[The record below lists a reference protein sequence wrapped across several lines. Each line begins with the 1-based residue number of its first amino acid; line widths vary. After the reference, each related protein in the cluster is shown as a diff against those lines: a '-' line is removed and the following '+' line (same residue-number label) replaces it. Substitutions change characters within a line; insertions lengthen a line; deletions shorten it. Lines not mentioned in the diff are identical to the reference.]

1 VRPGLTSAPLLSQ
14 PILKA
19 ESRPEGRLFVPTVR
33 RRALV
38 AVCACA
44 AATAASAWVA
54 APASQPVPDPL
65 EVSASSVLGVTHDGG
80 DTAVRLRA
88 PDDRADRALARAPL
102 ASMPATDA
110 VLSPVAT
117 QPHQETLAD
126 AAAGLAAR
134 QAAAKAAAKAAASA
148 KIAAAKAKAAAEK
161 LAYEHRWV
169 RPNYGGLSS
178 PFAMRWGR
186 MHEGIDLAGGYGSQI
201 VAAVEGTVLY
211 AGPESGYG
219 RVVKILDWDGTQT
232 WYGHMSK
239 FLVKAGDHVAAG
251 QPIALVGA
259 AGDATGPHL
268 HFEVRVGGVPVDPIP
283 FLAARGVR
291 I

>member
-1 VRPGLTSAPLLSQ
+1 MQ
-14 PILKA
+14 
-19 ESRPEGRLFVPTVR
+19 TVR

-44 AATAASAWVA
+44 AVSAASAWAA
-54 APASQPVPDPL
+54 APRAQGAQPL
-65 EVSASSVLGVTHDGG
+65 QESASSALGVTHDGG
-80 DTAVRLRA
+80 ATALRVRA
-88 PDDRADRALARAPL
+88 PSDEANRSLARTPL
-102 ASMPATDA
+102 TSAPATDD

-117 QPHQETLAD
+117 QPHQGTLAD
-126 AAAGLAAR
+126 AAAKLAAQ
-134 QAAAKAAAKAAASA
+134 QAAAKAAAEAAAKA

-169 RPNYGGLSS
+169 RPNSGGISS
-178 PFAMRWGR
+178 PFGMRWGR
-186 MHEGIDLAGGYGSQI
+186 MHEGVDLAGGYGSQI

-232 WYGHMSK
+232 WYGHMEK
-239 FLVKAGDHVAAG
+239 FLVKAGDRVQAG

>member
-1 VRPGLTSAPLLSQ
+1 MQ
-14 PILKA
+14 
-19 ESRPEGRLFVPTVR
+19 TVR
-33 RRALV
+33 RRAVV

-44 AATAASAWVA
+44 AASAVGAWAV
-54 APASQPVPDPL
+54 APASQRAAAPL
-65 EVSASSVLGVTHDGG
+65 EASASSVLGVTHEGG
-80 DTAVRLRA
+80 DTALRLRTL
-88 PDDRADRALARAPL
+88 DDRADRDLARTPL
-102 ASMPATDA
+102 ASVPAATDDA
-110 VLSPVAT
+110 LSPVAT
-117 QPHQETLAD
+117 QPRQETLAD
-126 AAAGLAAR
+126 AAAELAA
-134 QAAAKAAAKAAASA
+134 QQKAAKEAAEAAAKAV
-148 KIAAAKAKAAAEK
+148 IAAAKAKAAAEK
-161 LAYEHRWV
+161 LAFEHRWV
-169 RPNYGGLSS
+169 RPNYGALSS

-239 FLVKAGDHVAAG
+239 FLVKAGDHVQAG
-251 QPIALVGA
+251 QPVALVGA

-268 HFEVRVGGVPVDPIP
+268 HFEVRIGGVPVNPIP
-283 FLAARGVR
+283 FLAARGVH

>member
-1 VRPGLTSAPLLSQ
+1 MQ
-14 PILKA
+14 
-19 ESRPEGRLFVPTVR
+19 TVR

-38 AVCACA
+38 AACACA
-44 AATAASAWVA
+44 AVSVASAWAA
-54 APASQPVPDPL
+54 APGAQGATGPL
-65 EVSASSVLGVTHDGG
+65 EATASSALGVTHDGG
-80 DTAVRLRA
+80 DTAVPLRTL
-88 PDDRADRALARAPL
+88 DDRADRSLARTALAPGPAADVLAPI
-102 ASMPATDA
+102 AN
-110 VLSPVAT
+110 
-117 QPHQETLAD
+117 QPHEETLAD
-126 AAAGLAAR
+126 AAAKLAAR
-134 QAAAKAAAKAAASA
+134 QAAAKAAAEAAAQA
-148 KIAAAKAKAAAEK
+148 KIAAAKAKAAAAK

-169 RPNYGGLSS
+169 RPNYGGISS

-186 MHEGIDLAGGYGSQI
+186 MHEGVDLAGGYGSQI

-232 WYGHMSK
+232 WYGHMEK
-239 FLVKAGDHVAAG
+239 FLVKAGDHVQAG

-268 HFEVRVGGVPVDPIP
+268 HFEVRIGGVPVDPIP

>member
-1 VRPGLTSAPLLSQ
+1 MQS
-14 PILKA
+14 
-19 ESRPEGRLFVPTVR
+19 VR
-33 RRALV
+33 RNALV

-44 AATAASAWVA
+44 AVSASAWA
-54 APASQPVPDPL
+54 AGPASARPAGPL
-65 EVSASSVLGVTHDGG
+65 QASASSALAATHDGG
-80 DTAVRLRA
+80 ATALRVRT
-88 PDDRADRALARAPL
+88 PDNRADRALARVALTPTS
-102 ASMPATDA
+102 AAD

-117 QPHQETLAD
+117 QPHQQTLAD
-126 AAAGLAAR
+126 AAAALAA
-134 QAAAKAAAKAAASA
+134 QQLAAKQAAEAAAKAE
-148 KIAAAKAKAAAEK
+148 IAAAKAKAAAAK
-161 LAYEHRWV
+161 LAHEHRWV
-169 RPNYGGLSS
+169 RPNYGVLSS

-232 WYGHMSK
+232 WYGHMEK
-239 FLVKAGDHVAAG
+239 FLVNVGDHVQAG

-268 HFEVRVGGVPVDPIP
+268 HFEVRVGGVPVDPVP

>member
-1 VRPGLTSAPLLSQ
+1 MQ
-14 PILKA
+14 
-19 ESRPEGRLFVPTVR
+19 TVR

-44 AATAASAWVA
+44 AASVVSAWA
-54 APASQPVPDPL
+54 ATPRAQGVSEPL
-65 EVSASSVLGVTHDGG
+65 EATASSALGVTHDGG
-80 DTAVRLRA
+80 ATALRVRTPNDAANRSLART
-88 PDDRADRALARAPL
+88 ALASA
-102 ASMPATDA
+102 PATND
-110 VLSPVAT
+110 VLAPIAT

-126 AAAGLAAR
+126 AAATLAAQ
-134 QAAAKAAAKAAASA
+134 QAAAKAAAAAAAKA
-148 KIAAAKAKAAAEK
+148 KIAAAKAKAAAAK

-169 RPNYGGLSS
+169 RPNYGGISS

-186 MHEGIDLAGGYGSQI
+186 MHEGVDLAGRYGSQI

-232 WYGHMSK
+232 WYGHMER
-239 FLVKAGDHVAAG
+239 FLVKAGDHVQAG
-251 QPIALVGA
+251 QPIALVGS

-268 HFEVRVGGVPVDPIP
+268 HFEVRIGGVPVDPVP
-283 FLAARGVR
+283 FLAARGVH

>member
-1 VRPGLTSAPLLSQ
+1 VQ
-14 PILKA
+14 
-19 ESRPEGRLFVPTVR
+19 TVR
-33 RRALV
+33 RRAVV

-44 AATAASAWVA
+44 AASAVCAWAVAPSSQQAPEQLASAT
-54 APASQPVPDPL
+54 
-65 EVSASSVLGVTHDGG
+65 SALGATHDGG
-80 DTAVRLRA
+80 QTALRLRTA
-88 PDDRADRALARAPL
+88 DDRADRSLARTPLASPLPAPL
-102 ASMPATDA
+102 ASASATASETATGDP
-110 VLSPVAT
+110 LSTVAT
-117 QPHQETLAD
+117 QPHQETLAE
-126 AAAGLAAR
+126 AAAALAA
-134 QAAAKAAAKAAASA
+134 QQKAAKEAAAAAAAA

-178 PFAMRWGR
+178 PFGKRWGR
-186 MHEGIDLAGGYGSQI
+186 MHEGIDLAGRYGSQI

-232 WYGHMSK
+232 WYGHMEK
-239 FLVKAGDHVAAG
+239 FLVKAGDHVQAG

-268 HFEVRVGGVPVDPIP
+268 HFEVRVGGVPIDPIP
-283 FLAARGVR
+283 FLAARGVH